1 MSNNE
6 QRDLEIYDMRIN
18 RYMTLTAIAQRL
30 GLSRERVRQIVQEVT
45 IRLGENGNVSDI
57 RATGDR

>member
-6 QRDLEIYDMRIN
+6 ERDLKIYDMRVN
-18 RYMTLTAIAQRL
+18 RYTLTAIAKRL
-30 GLSRERVRQIVQEVT
+30 GLSRERVRQIVQEVSKK
-45 IRLGENGNVSDI
+45 LKEDGNVSDI

>member
-6 QRDLEIYDMRIN
+6 ERDLKIYDMRVN

-45 IRLGENGNVSDI
+45 KKLGEDGNVSDI
-57 RATGDR
+57 RTTGDR

>member
-6 QRDLEIYDMRIN
+6 ERDLKIYDMRVN
-18 RYMTLTAIAQRL
+18 RYMTLTAIAKRL
-30 GLSRERVRQIVQEVT
+30 GLSRERVRQIVQEVSKK
-45 IRLGENGNVSDI
+45 LKEDGNVSDI